1 MDYGF
6 NELSALAC
14 RSQDSRIDD
23 WFLMSSPVN
32 ITLITLAYI
41 LVVLRVG
48 PSLMKNRNAYNLR
61 QTLAIYNFFQ
71 IIYNFYLFVKVANVT
86 QAITSLMKDD
96 CKIERT
102 DETVLECL
110 TYAWLFLINKIIDFL
125 DTIFMILR
133 KKNDQIT
140 FLHVYHHAAMVLI
153 AWITLKYIGVREE
166 FGIVGALNA
175 GVHVIMY
182 FYYLVGAMGPQYQKY
197 LWWKAYLTKIQIGQF
212 WVPQIYLIA
221 IVVKGCQSPNATM
234 FWTIT
239 NTSVF
244 ILLFVNFYRKTYT
257 SGQGMNEKGV
267 RSENIKKST

>member
-1 MDYGF
+1 
-6 NELSALAC
+6 
-14 RSQDSRIDD
+14 
-23 WFLMSSPVN
+23 
-32 ITLITLAYI
+32 
-41 LVVLRVG
+41 
-48 PSLMKNRNAYNLR
+48 
-61 QTLAIYNFFQ
+61 
-71 IIYNFYLFVKVANVT
+71 
-86 QAITSLMKDD
+86 
-96 CKIERT
+96 
-102 DETVLECL
+102 
-110 TYAWLFLINKIIDFL
+110 
-125 DTIFMILR
+125 
-133 KKNDQIT
+133 
-140 FLHVYHHAAMVLI
+140 MVLI

-166 FGIVGALNA
+166 FGIVGALNT

-221 IVVKGCQSPNATM
+221 TVVKGCQSPNVTM

-257 SGQGMNEKGV
+257 SGQGMNEKEV